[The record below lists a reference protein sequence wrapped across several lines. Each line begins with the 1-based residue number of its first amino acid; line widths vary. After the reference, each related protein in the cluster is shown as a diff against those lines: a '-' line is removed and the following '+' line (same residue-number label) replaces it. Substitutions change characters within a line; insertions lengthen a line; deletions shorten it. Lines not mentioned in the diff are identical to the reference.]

1 MRTIIAGRWTLLLA
15 PAALAA
21 ALAAAGSAPARAPEQ
36 VPYPD
41 PDAGVA
47 ALAERRKAQLATVR
61 EFQVFHEFQ
70 FTDRVRESGIT
81 FLHRIVDDAGRFYK
95 AVHYDH
101 GNGIAVAD
109 VDGDGLYDI
118 YFLNQLG
125 GNELWKNVGN
135 GRFRNITREAGVG
148 LAGRVS
154 VAASF
159 ADTDND
165 GDEDLFVTTV
175 RGGNVLFEN
184 DGRGHFR
191 DISKEAGVDY
201 VGHSSGAVFFDYD
214 RDGLL
219 DLFVCNVGRYTSNE
233 KGRGGAYVGLPDGF
247 SGQLHPDRSEA
258 SILYKNMGGNR
269 FRDVSAEV
277 LRHSAW
283 SGDATAVDLNGD
295 GWPDLYVLNM
305 QGDDH
310 YYENQQ
316 GQKFL
321 EKTET
326 YFPKT
331 PWGTMGIKF
340 FDYDNDGKPDLLLT
354 DMHSDMSEE
363 IGPEREKLKSR
374 MQWTDEFLQGGANN
388 IFGNALYH
396 DPGGGKGEEVS
407 DRMGVENYWPWGPSV
422 GVPPQG
428 NDDGSGAAV
437 SS

>member
-21 ALAAAGSAPARAPEQ
+21 ALAAAGSAPAGAPEQ

-81 FLHRIVDDAGRFYK
+81 ILHRIVDDAGRFYK

-165 GDEDLFVTTV
+165 
-175 RGGNVLFEN
+175 
-184 DGRGHFR
+184 
-191 DISKEAGVDY
+191 
-201 VGHSSGAVFFDYD
+201 
-214 RDGLL
+214 
-219 DLFVCNVGRYTSNE
+219 
-233 KGRGGAYVGLPDGF
+233 
-247 SGQLHPDRSEA
+247 
-258 SILYKNMGGNR
+258 
-269 FRDVSAEV
+269 
-277 LRHSAW
+277 
-283 SGDATAVDLNGD
+283 
-295 GWPDLYVLNM
+295 
-305 QGDDH
+305 
-310 YYENQQ
+310 
-316 GQKFL
+316 
-321 EKTET
+321 
-326 YFPKT
+326 
-331 PWGTMGIKF
+331 
-340 FDYDNDGKPDLLLT
+340 
-354 DMHSDMSEE
+354 E
-363 IGPEREKLKSR
+363 IGRAS
-374 MQWTDEFLQGGANN
+374 
-388 IFGNALYH
+388 
-396 DPGGGKGEEVS
+396 
-407 DRMGVENYWPWGPSV
+407 
-422 GVPPQG
+422 
-428 NDDGSGAAV
+428 
-437 SS
+437 